1 MAATIAAL
9 LAERRGHFL
18 MESGYH
24 SGSWFELD
32 ALFDHPDA
40 LRPFVSELAGRLSL
54 HGVEAVCGP
63 MTGGAKLAEMMAV
76 ELGAPHVVAG
86 RFAAPAANGLFPR
99 RDARPDPD

>member
-32 ALFDHPDA
+32 ALFDHPDV
-40 LRPFVSELAGRLSL
+40 LRPFVSELAGRLAL
-54 HGVEAVCGP
+54 LGVEPVCARWP
-63 MTGGAKLAEMMAV
+63 GGAKLAEMMAV
-76 ELGAPHVVAG
+76 ALGAPHVVAE
-86 RFAAPAANGLFPR
+86 RFATPTVNGLFPVR
-99 RDARPDPD
+99 Y